1 LPIDALSLLAEPAT
15 RQLASRLHMSSKDDW
30 MSAIEAMH
38 DIDIKA
44 LIPSLQKGAR

>member
-1 LPIDALSLLAEPAT
+1 LPVDAMSLLAEPAA
-15 RQLASRLHMSSKDDW
+15 RQLSSKVHMTSKDDW